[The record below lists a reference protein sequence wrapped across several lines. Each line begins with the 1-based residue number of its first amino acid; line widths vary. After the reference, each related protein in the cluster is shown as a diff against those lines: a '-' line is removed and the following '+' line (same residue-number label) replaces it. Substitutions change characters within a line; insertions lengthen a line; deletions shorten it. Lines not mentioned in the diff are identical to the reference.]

1 MMDPPLKMTQGVG
14 RQTLA
19 KLQLG
24 WGYPRVALD
33 GILLNISQEGWMGS
47 IFDDPSRGQQCRL
60 SFLKRKNI

>member
-24 WGYPRVALD
+24 WVIHG
-33 GILLNISQEGWMGS
+33 
-47 IFDDPSRGQQCRL
+47 
-60 SFLKRKNI
+60 